1 MEEREIIQD
10 DEINLLDYL
19 IVLAKRKKL
28 IIGVTLLTSIITAGI
43 SLNMPPIYMA
53 ETKILPPQQGSQ
65 SMASQIMSQLGGFA
79 GLAGGA
85 VGIKTT
91 NDLYIGLLKS
101 RPVLD
106 PIIDNFKLMD
116 VYEAKY
122 RDDARNGLAGAL
134 KARDDKKSGIITIGI
149 EDKDPKRA
157 ADMANAFV
165 EGLKDLTNKFA
176 VTEAAQRRLFFEEQ
190 LKNAKESLVKAEESI
205 MGFQERTGAIKIDE
219 QTKAVLTG
227 IAQLRGEVAAKE
239 VQLLVMKTY
248 ATPQNP
254 DIQRVEEEIRG
265 LKEQLDKLEHKEGS
279 GNNPDPLMPTG
290 RIPSLGTEYIR
301 KMREFKYNET
311 LYEIFLKQY
320 EAARLDEAKEAA
332 VIQVLEKAI
341 PPEKRVKPKRKQM
354 VMIAGV
360 TGLFASIFLAFFME
374 YREKISDDPENRK
387 RLEILRRYTKFRSS

>member
-341 PPEKRVKPKRKQM
+341 PPEKRVKPKRRQM